1 MKNLFEML
9 QAIFGKNIIS
19 KTIGTRTNV
28 IKLPTNKSSP
38 LKNEFDVFK
47 SAENPAVFEKLK
59 KVIEDEAPYISRMND
74 AERLIYE
81 GNVKRLHDYLVSIGE
96 IKPTISAE
104 VIGLGTKEPISGK
117 GLESLVEEAGQ
128 TSPPGTLVGDIQSR
142 INRLKNLTKEEGT
155 TMQDVV
161 GDFASGQKGMLKLR
175 DEGLVRATARQIMFN
190 DIKSG
195 KLKASKEVQDIV
207 SGTASGDPIDSFRTI
222 YGEDALE
229 QLDSLTP
236 DLRQLRTEVDA
247 EKLARSKFEFTPK
260 LDRPKESYTPEE
272 MKKILETEPEE
283 FAKGGSVGLDYLTGQ
298 DSKVERENYG
308 LGSMI
313 KAVVKEPIAGLM
325 IRLDRPP
332 QPGDPVG
339 SYYIPPEDGSGLR
352 AIIRAV
358 PQPSSPPPITTPV
371 VRPEDKILMRY
382 REYMNASKPSQSDL
396 ENKYRELVQGKADGG
411 RIGFGIGGGK
421 KILDLIAEVNK
432 KLKGKKSMET
442 ANPKTGE
449 VTTPTE
455 PVKVTEEPRTLG
467 GLPIDERSA
476 NISDEIDKLRAS
488 GINSLENQKKL
499 NRLNLEF
506 IDSLDPRRANKSL
519 DFRRKS
525 LDTEN
530 KLIIKAEKKGLDFD
544 TYEKLRQGLYGS
556 GKQKTLNFIKTGKV
570 DLEPIKPP
578 TTFEEISSRYKDAA
592 KAADEIFPDYNQPK
606 TGASSLAEV
615 MAEQKYGKVFDDLSG
630 DKQQELY
637 EEAYNYMTSINKL
650 PKISPAVVPEQV
662 LEMEMNR
669 VLNQYDK
676 SMFIKNEQGMVDVT
690 NPENVQKMALLL
702 KRDHPELYKR
712 LEEGMTQTNILDD
725 FDVTGRK
732 PNAVGGRVGFA
743 KGGLGYLVGE

>member
-142 INRLKNLTKEEGT
+142 INRLKNLAKEEGT

-175 DEGLVRATARQIMFN
+175 DEGLVRSTARQIMFN

-207 SGTASGDPIDSFRTI
+207 SGRASGDPIDSFRTI

-236 DLRQLRTEVDA
+236 DFRQLRTEVDA

-272 MKKILETEPEE
+272 MEKILKEGEE
-283 FAKGGSVGLDYLTGQ
+283 EGSKGLDYLTGQ
-298 DSKVERENYG
+298 EPPEK
-308 LGSMI
+308 
-313 KAVVKEPIAGLM
+313 KANGGRIGYAEGTPMAGLVY
-325 IRLDRPP
+325 
-332 QPGDPVG
+332 VG
-339 SYYIPPEDGSGLR
+339 SWEGPWTGPEFLGGPRKGQYYNSSKNSLTAITGPDGAIPRPGM
-352 AIIRAV
+352 
-358 PQPSSPPPITTPV
+358 PITTIQSPQQSETIST
-371 VRPEDKILMRY
+371 PEIPLTVQERY
-382 REYMNASKPSQSDL
+382 
-396 ENKYRELVQGKADGG
+396 NKYLSAIGSGTVDDLYKLYRASVDKKANGG

-421 KILDLIAEVNK
+421 KILDLITGANK

-442 ANPKTGE
+442 VNPKTG
-449 VTTPTE
+449 
-455 PVKVTEEPRTLG
+455 KVTSTKEPATV
-467 GLPIDERSA
+467 A
-476 NISDEIDKLRAS
+476 
-488 GINSLENQKKL
+488 QKY
-499 NRLNLEF
+499 
-506 IDSLDPRRANKSL
+506 DQD
-519 DFRRKS
+519 
-525 LDTEN
+525 
-530 KLIIKAEKKGLDFD
+530 II
-544 TYEKLRQGLYGS
+544 
-556 GKQKTLNFIKTGKV
+556 
-570 DLEPIKPP
+570 
-578 TTFEEISSRYKDAA
+578 
-592 KAADEIFPDYNQPK
+592 KAADEIYPSYDDPKIAADQIVDSYAQMKYGLEDQYGLSNKERMDLYTQAYDYVMDYNRGALRKTAGESINISDPK
-606 TGASSLAEV
+606 TAE
-615 MAEQKYGKVFDDLSG
+615 AFTNFARENDPEGFKKIQKIVDDINNKNALEEFD
-630 DKQQELY
+630 
-637 EEAYNYMTSINKL
+637 
-650 PKISPAVVPEQV
+650 
-662 LEMEMNR
+662 
-669 VLNQYDK
+669 
-676 SMFIKNEQGMVDVT
+676 IKNRE
-690 NPENVQKMALLL
+690 
-702 KRDHPELYKR
+702 
-712 LEEGMTQTNILDD
+712 
-725 FDVTGRK
+725 
-732 PNAVGGRVGFA
+732 PNANGGIA
-743 KGGLGYLVGE
+743 GLL

>member
-19 KTIGTRTNV
+19 RTIGTRTNV
-28 IKLPTNKSSP
+28 IKLPLNKSSP
-38 LKNEFDVFK
+38 LKNEFDVVR
-47 SAENPAVFEKLK
+47 SSENPAVFEKLK

-96 IKPTISAE
+96 IKPTITAD
-104 VIGLGTKEPISGK
+104 VVGLTTKEPISGK

-175 DEGLVRATARQIMFN
+175 DEGLVRSTARQIMFN

-195 KLKASKEVQDIV
+195 KLKPSKEVQDIV

-298 DSKVERENYG
+298 DSKVERKNYG
-308 LGSMI
+308 FGSMI

-358 PQPSSPPPITTPV
+358 PQPSSPPPVTTPV
-371 VRPEDKILMRY
+371 VRPEDEILMRY

-411 RIGFGIGGGK
+411 RIGFNIGGGK
-421 KILDLIAEVNK
+421 KILDLIAEMNK
-432 KLKGKKSMET
+432 KLKDKKSMEKLD
-442 ANPKTGE
+442 PRTGE
-449 VTTPTE
+449 VTTLKE
-455 PVKVTEEPRTLG
+455 PVTTADKIKRKPTKEEY
-467 GLPIDERSA
+467 EEYA
-476 NISDEIDKLRAS
+476 EILDDSENTVVQGNETFEQLDALVKKQKDYEDYMYMQYKRGKLDPEP
-488 GINSLENQKKL
+488 GEKTQD
-499 NRLNLEF
+499 RLNFLRKKSEEAGMIGDRRLFTFNEMKELE
-506 IDSLDPRRANKSL
+506 DLERAFSSMGVAKNKIS
-519 DFRRKS
+519 
-525 LDTEN
+525 E
-530 KLIIKAEKKGLDFD
+530 AEMI
-544 TYEKLRQGLYGS
+544 
-556 GKQKTLNFIKTGKV
+556 KQKYGNVIDDNLLQQILIDDNPQRK
-570 DLEPIKPP
+570 
-578 TTFEEISSRYKDAA
+578 
-592 KAADEIFPDYNQPK
+592 
-606 TGASSLAEV
+606 AEV
-615 MAEQKYGKVFDDLSG
+615 MATIDEALKMQQKGIG
-630 DKQQELY
+630 
-637 EEAYNYMTSINKL
+637 
-650 PKISPAVVPEQV
+650 PEQI
-662 LEMEMNR
+662 M
-669 VLNQYDK
+669 DI
-676 SMFIKNEQGMVDVT
+676 IKNTTRTKQ
-690 NPENVQKMALLL
+690 
-702 KRDHPELYKR
+702 
-712 LEEGMTQTNILDD
+712 
-725 FDVTGRK
+725 
-732 PNAVGGRVGFA
+732 A
-743 KGGLGYLVGE
+743 KGGSVGLGYLAGE

>member
-142 INRLKNLTKEEGT
+142 INRLKNLAKEEGT

-175 DEGLVRATARQIMFN
+175 DEGLVRSTARQIMFN

-207 SGTASGDPIDSFRTI
+207 SGRASGDPIDSFRTI

-236 DLRQLRTEVDA
+236 DLRQLRTEMDA

-272 MKKILETEPEE
+272 MKKILKEGEE
-283 FAKGGSVGLDYLTGQ
+283 EGSKGLDYLTGQ
-298 DSKVERENYG
+298 EPPEK
-308 LGSMI
+308 
-313 KAVVKEPIAGLM
+313 KANGGRIGYAEGTPMAGLVY
-325 IRLDRPP
+325 
-332 QPGDPVG
+332 VG
-339 SYYIPPEDGSGLR
+339 SWEGPWTGSEFLGGPRKGQYYNSSKNSLTAITGPDGAIPRPGM
-352 AIIRAV
+352 
-358 PQPSSPPPITTPV
+358 PITTIQSPQQSETIST
-371 VRPEDKILMRY
+371 PEIPLTVQERY
-382 REYMNASKPSQSDL
+382 
-396 ENKYRELVQGKADGG
+396 NKYLSETGSTTGSGTVDDLYKLYRASVDKKANGG

-421 KILDLIAEVNK
+421 KILDLITGGNK

-442 ANPKTGE
+442 VNPKTG
-449 VTTPTE
+449 
-455 PVKVTEEPRTLG
+455 KVTSTKEPATVT
-467 GLPIDERSA
+467 
-476 NISDEIDKLRAS
+476 
-488 GINSLENQKKL
+488 QKY
-499 NRLNLEF
+499 
-506 IDSLDPRRANKSL
+506 DQD
-519 DFRRKS
+519 
-525 LDTEN
+525 
-530 KLIIKAEKKGLDFD
+530 II
-544 TYEKLRQGLYGS
+544 
-556 GKQKTLNFIKTGKV
+556 
-570 DLEPIKPP
+570 
-578 TTFEEISSRYKDAA
+578 
-592 KAADEIFPDYNQPK
+592 KAADEIYPSYDDPKIAADQIVDSYAQMKYGLEDQYNLSNKERMDLYRQAYDYVMDYNRGAIKK
-606 TGASSLAEV
+606 TPAKFNISDEETAE
-615 MAEQKYGKVFDDLSG
+615 AFTNFARENDPEGFKKIQKIVDD
-630 DKQQELY
+630 
-637 EEAYNYMTSINKL
+637 IN
-650 PKISPAVVPEQV
+650 
-662 LEMEMNR
+662 N
-669 VLNQYDK
+669 
-676 SMFIKNEQGMVDVT
+676 KN
-690 NPENVQKMALLL
+690 A
-702 KRDHPELYKR
+702 
-712 LEEGMTQTNILDD
+712 LEEFNIKD
-725 FDVTGRK
+725 RE
-732 PNAVGGRVGFA
+732 PNAKGGSV
-743 KGGLGYLVGE
+743 GLGYLMGE

>member
-142 INRLKNLTKEEGT
+142 INRLKNLAKEEGT

-175 DEGLVRATARQIMFN
+175 DEGLVRSTARQIMFN

-195 KLKASKEVQDIV
+195 KLKPSKEVQDIV

-272 MKKILETEPEE
+272 MEKILKEGEEET
-283 FAKGGSVGLDYLTGQ
+283 KGLDYLTGQ
-298 DSKVERENYG
+298 EPPEKKANGGRMGYAEGTDPKDDILNRYKAYLNDQSNDELYKLYR
-308 LGSMI
+308 
-313 KAVVKEPIAGLM
+313 KAVDETPAVNLYNLSSSIPML
-325 IRLDRPP
+325 LQRPDDLRSLSELRSLSSSEV
-332 QPGDPVG
+332 DPFG
-339 SYYIPPEDGSGLR
+339 RRYDDPRYY
-352 AIIRAV
+352 A
-358 PQPSSPPPITTPV
+358 T
-371 VRPEDKILMRY
+371 
-382 REYMNASKPSQSDL
+382 
-396 ENKYRELVQGKADGG
+396 GG
-411 RIGFGIGGGK
+411 RVGFSIGGGK

-442 ANPKTGE
+442 VNPKTG
-449 VTTPTE
+449 
-455 PVKVTEEPRTLG
+455 KVTSTKEPATV
-467 GLPIDERSA
+467 A
-476 NISDEIDKLRAS
+476 
-488 GINSLENQKKL
+488 QKY
-499 NRLNLEF
+499 
-506 IDSLDPRRANKSL
+506 DQD
-519 DFRRKS
+519 
-525 LDTEN
+525 
-530 KLIIKAEKKGLDFD
+530 II
-544 TYEKLRQGLYGS
+544 
-556 GKQKTLNFIKTGKV
+556 
-570 DLEPIKPP
+570 
-578 TTFEEISSRYKDAA
+578 
-592 KAADEIFPDYNQPK
+592 KAADEIYPSYDDPKIAADQIVDSYAQMKYGLEDQYNLSNKERMDLYRQAYDYVMDYNRGAIRK
-606 TGASSLAEV
+606 TPTKFNISDEETAE
-615 MAEQKYGKVFDDLSG
+615 AFTNFARENDPEGFKKIQKIVDD
-630 DKQQELY
+630 
-637 EEAYNYMTSINKL
+637 IN
-650 PKISPAVVPEQV
+650 
-662 LEMEMNR
+662 N
-669 VLNQYDK
+669 
-676 SMFIKNEQGMVDVT
+676 KN
-690 NPENVQKMALLL
+690 A
-702 KRDHPELYKR
+702 
-712 LEEGMTQTNILDD
+712 LEEFNIKD
-725 FDVTGRK
+725 RE
-732 PNAVGGRVGFA
+732 PNAKGGSV
-743 KGGLGYLVGE
+743 GLGYLMGE